1 MRNLLLVLALAGVV
15 LSSIT
20 LWMHYADV
28 VQPAIAKST
37 WNSSFVNHSSY
48 AVVAGIP
55 VAVFGIV
62 GYAVLGLLAWYRRGV
77 LTAIAA
83 LLGLAYALYLTNI
96 EAHILNVWCVYCV
109 ASLVVMV
116 MLTLLAFGQLV
127 FATSGSAAK

>member
-1 MRNLLLVLALAGVV
+1 MRNLILVLALAGVV

-20 LWMHYADV
+20 LWVHYSDV
-28 VQPAIAKST
+28 SQPAISKST

-62 GYAVLGLLAWYRRGV
+62 GYTVLALLTWYRRKA

-83 LLGLAYALYLTNI
+83 LLGLAYTLYLTNI
-96 EAHILNVWCVYCV
+96 EAHILNVWCAYCV
-109 ASLVVMV
+109 ASLIVMV
-116 MLTLLAFGQLV
+116 MITLLAFGQLV
-127 FATSGSAAK
+127 FASSGSAP

>member
-1 MRNLLLVLALAGVV
+1 MRYFIVVLALAGVL

-20 LWMHYADV
+20 LWVHYSDLS
-28 VQPAIAKST
+28 QPAVSKST

-48 AVVAGIP
+48 AVVTGIP

-62 GYAVLGLLAWYRRGV
+62 GYTVLAWLTWYRRKA

-83 LLGLAYALYLTNI
+83 LLGLAYAFYLTNI

-109 ASLVVMV
+109 ASLIVMV
-116 MLTLLAFGQLV
+116 LVTLVAFGQLV
-127 FATSGSAAK
+127 FPASDSAP

>member
-1 MRNLLLVLALAGVV
+1 MRNLILVLALVGVV

-28 VQPAIAKST
+28 SQPSISKST
-37 WNSSFVNHSSY
+37 WNSSFVNRSSY

-55 VAVFGIV
+55 VAMFGII
-62 GYAVLGLLAWYRRGV
+62 GYAVLGLLTWYRRKT

-83 LLGLAYALYLTNI
+83 LLGLAYVLYLTNI

-109 ASLVVMV
+109 ASLIVMV
-116 MLTLLAFGQLV
+116 IVTLLALGQLV
-127 FATSGSAAK
+127 FATNRSAQ